1 MDKSPLEDTVDIYW
15 LYDDGG
21 LTLLLPHILHTR
33 QKFSHCKL
41 RVFFLCSHKD
51 ELDKETRAMVTLLTK
66 FRIEANDVIIIPD
79 ATRTPRDDTKEQFER
94 LVLAPGQ
101 GKKLS
106 TASSSSEMSNTS
118 STATSGCYLL
128 PEEDLRAHK
137 EKTYFHLRIS
147 EVVKEHS
154 SNASLIVM
162 TLPVVRKCQVEIL
175 KKGAKETVNMFLQVP
190 PLLYMAWLD
199 ILTRWKF
206 LILYLQKK
214 YFSGVFHQR

>member
-41 RVFFLCSHKD
+41 RVFFLCSQKD

-162 TLPVVRKCQVEIL
+162 TLPVVRKCQVNVF
-175 KKGAKETVNMFLQVP
+175 KNGAKETEINY
-190 PLLYMAWLD
+190 LLA
-199 ILTRWKF
+199 
-206 LILYLQKK
+206 QN
-214 YFSGVFHQR
+214 

>member
-162 TLPVVRKCQVEIL
+162 TLPVVRKCQVDIL
-175 KKGAKETVNMFLQVP
+175 KKVQKETVNMFLQVP

-199 ILTRWKF
+199 ILTR
-206 LILYLQKK
+206 
-214 YFSGVFHQR
+214 

>member
-41 RVFFLCSHKD
+41 RVFFLCSQKD

-94 LVLAPGQ
+94 LVLAPEQ

-162 TLPVVRKCQVEIL
+162 TLPVVRKCQVDVL
-175 KKGAKETVNMFLQVP
+175 KKKQ
-190 PLLYMAWLD
+190 
-199 ILTRWKF
+199 
-206 LILYLQKK
+206 
-214 YFSGVFHQR
+214 